1 MLAATLHKLMIWSHE
16 YFMRLHL
23 WIACFPHVNLCL
35 TPWVVYTCKTVVM
48 IDFLFLLE
56 INADIYLNPTLH
68 SALWK
73 IGVKQMGKECRSDG
87 CDAEG
92 WVTPFSALCLQ
103 SCHLQPEHGHP
114 PRPRVVGGKAPF
126 PELSALIIFPD
137 HFNMVTSSW
146 ASREGTKVPALV
158 SAVSAD
164 WRICCG
170 GWAGNWQESP
180 SCAFSTPM
188 QCTENQQGNGPGRLV
203 PAVINGYPKIQGK
216 PQPMLQN
223 PFWECKRCFC
233 FVVFF
238 LNFFMFVVCRG
249 LGGDGVCVIFAPP
262 LGFHL
267 LKHRE
272 GTLVY
277 SIMSKRIVFTL

>member
-1 MLAATLHKLMIWSHE
+1 MA
-16 YFMRLHL
+16 
-23 WIACFPHVNLCL
+23 
-35 TPWVVYTCKTVVM
+35 
-48 IDFLFLLE
+48 
-56 INADIYLNPTLH
+56 
-68 SALWK
+68 
-73 IGVKQMGKECRSDG
+73 
-87 CDAEG
+87 
-92 WVTPFSALCLQ
+92 VTPKAGWHPLVLFAFSHATCNQ
-103 SCHLQPEHGHP
+103 SMDTHTP